1 MFNINKKQ
9 ANLLE
14 HILCRQTSSRKRRI
28 DARPSV
34 SSRRRRTSNGRDD
47 CEESLEL
54 KKYIFKSI

>member
-47 CEESLEL
+47 CEESL
-54 KKYIFKSI
+54 

>member
-47 CEESLEL
+47 CEESFEQN
-54 KKYIFKSI
+54 KKILID